1 MKLENRRWSDE
12 ELFRKRAE
20 VLEWWPTGKEVNLE
34 EAIDYHRQL
43 PEGKVYAKKLDRCK
57 REGIRPIQVG
67 LGHATIEQT
76 QDHQRLVEEAGVDL
90 VWIQVDTYT
99 RRRQFEKAQ
108 QGIDESIRTGVS
120 VLNGYPYVNHGVKG
134 FRRIADAM
142 GVPML
147 LEASSDEEPMLSCE
161 IGLAGGGTA
170 NLSQDLRQLL
180 AHSKHYPLD
189 KRIQNSQYNAKLAAY
204 YTERGAP
211 IECLVTGCIH
221 GYVPSGVAS
230 AIAILQCLM
239 NAEQGVKHISIMTAS
254 LYNLIYD
261 AANLNACRSLAQ
273 EYLRRFG
280 HEDVR
285 VLAVNWPWE
294 GNWPPDAQ
302 RAAAVA
308 SWQASISML
317 GGADWIHLRSV
328 HEGIGIPTPQANIA
342 SIKAG
347 MQIRRMLAN
356 QTMGV
361 SEELQLERKM
371 LELEIRSIVDRVLD
385 LGDGDPAV
393 GQVRAVEAGVLD
405 VGITPWKHC
414 RGNVLAIRD
423 SSGVLRYLDHGEI
436 PLPNEVIEFHRG
448 KIAERE
454 KAEGAKANIEMAIRD
469 FHALSAR

>member
-1 MKLENRRWSDE
+1 MKLQNRRWDDE
-12 ELFRKRAE
+12 ELFARRKE
-20 VLEWWPTGKEVNLE
+20 VLGWWPTGRGVDLE
-34 EAIDYHRQL
+34 EAIDYHRSL
-43 PEGKVYAKKLDRCK
+43 PAAKVYAKKLDRCR

-67 LGHATIEQT
+67 LGHATVEQT
-76 QDHQRLVEEAGVDL
+76 QDHQRQVEQAGADL

-99 RRRQFEKAQ
+99 RRRQFDKAQ
-108 QGIDESIRTGVS
+108 AGIDESVRTGTS
-120 VLNGYPYVNHGVKG
+120 VLNGYPYVNHGVEG
-134 FRRIADAM
+134 FRRIVDGM
-142 GVPML
+142 TVPLL

-189 KRIQNSQYNAKLAAY
+189 RRIQNSQYNAKLAAY

-211 IECLVTGCIH
+211 IELLVTGCIH

-230 AIAILQCLM
+230 AIAILQCLL
-239 NAEQGVKHISIMTAS
+239 NAQQGVKHISLMTAS
-254 LYNLIYD
+254 LYNLLYD
-261 AANLNACRSLAQ
+261 AANLNACRDLAR

-280 HEDVR
+280 HDDVR

-328 HEGIGIPTPQANIA
+328 HEGIGIPTPAANVA

-347 MQIRRMLAN
+347 VQVRRMLAN
-356 QTMGV
+356 QTLGH
-361 SEELQLERKM
+361 SEEFALERRM
-371 LELEIRSIVDRVLD
+371 LELEIRSIVDKVLE
-385 LGDGDPAV
+385 LGDGDPAI
-393 GQVRAVEAGVLD
+393 GQVRGVEAGVLD
-405 VGITPWKHC
+405 VGITPWTHC
-414 RGNVLAIRD
+414 KGDVLAIRD
-423 SSGVLRYLDHGEI
+423 TTGVLRYVDRGAI
-436 PLPNEVIEFHRG
+436 PLPAEVVDFHRER
-448 KIAERE
+448 IAMRE
-454 KAEGAKANIEMAIRD
+454 KAEGARADIEMAIRD
-469 FHALSAR
+469 FHALSQR